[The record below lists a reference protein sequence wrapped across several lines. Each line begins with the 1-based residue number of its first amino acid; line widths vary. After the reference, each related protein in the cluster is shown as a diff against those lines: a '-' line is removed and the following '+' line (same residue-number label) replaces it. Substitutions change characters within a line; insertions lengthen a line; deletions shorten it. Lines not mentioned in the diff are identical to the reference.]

1 MRKFP
6 SLCISIGIPVHI
18 RALMCLFLLGS
29 CVAGQTAVDMA
40 GESHHK
46 LLLENDRVRAF
57 LVTLPPRQETPLV
70 EHKHNF
76 LTVTLNDSEIV
87 IWNLGESP
95 IMHFRFAQGDAR
107 FLMNGATR
115 GMRNDSETE
124 YRSVTVE
131 FLDPK
136 VTSYGHQPNTG
147 QWTYGS
153 GIIPP
158 PVDPKAHFNDEMDA
172 GQAVIHDTQLLSGE
186 ELRAT
191 DKDAHI
197 AAELIIAVTDCDWRI
212 PDKARIHKASG
223 EVWWLPG
230 GRSGRMFN
238 DGASAARFVLIEFKE
253 SEQ

>member
-1 MRKFP
+1 MLSRVLALTL
-6 SLCISIGIPVHI
+6 LCCSIL
-18 RALMCLFLLGS
+18 A
-29 CVAGQTAVDMA
+29 AQTPVDMA

-87 IWNLGESP
+87 IWNQGESP
-95 IMHFRFAQGDAR
+95 IMHFRFAQGETR

-115 GMRNDSETE
+115 GMRNDSEAE
-124 YRSVTVE
+124 YRSVSVE

-136 VTSYGHQPNTG
+136 VTSYGYQPNTG

-153 GIIPP
+153 GVIPP
-158 PVDPKAHFNDEMDA
+158 PLDPKAHFNDEMDA
-172 GQAVIHDTQLLSGE
+172 GQAVIHDMQLLSGE

-191 DKDAHI
+191 DKDSHI
-197 AAELIIAVTDCDWRI
+197 AAELIVAVTDCDWRI
-212 PDKARIHKASG
+212 PDKARIHKSSG

-238 DGASAARFVLIEFKE
+238 DGASAARFLLIEFKE